1 MRIPQHVIGL
11 NVKDIIHD
19 VANYLNKVSKGYLRI
34 LCWVLMHKF
43 VGRRFMSCFRR
54 GEDFCLPIG
63 LDVVVIGV
71 MDVKCFFDLT
81 FIGSY
86 LEA

>member
-1 MRIPQHVIGL
+1 MIEL
-11 NVKDIIHD
+11 NVKDIIYD
-19 VANYLNKVSKGYLRI
+19 VANYLDKVSKGYLWI

-43 VGRRFMSCFRR
+43 VGRRFMSCFR
-54 GEDFCLPIG
+54 GGGDFCLPID
-63 LDVVVIGV
+63 LDIVVIGV
-71 MDVKCFFDLT
+71 LDVKCFFDLT